1 MVGSGRIGKG
11 EGSTS
16 VTCRLGKN
24 WMALA
29 LSFSPLMAP
38 CACGCEDDGG
48 LVLAP
53 VLVLRVMVK
62 AIVRC
67 LSVILERVYIS

>member
-38 CACGCEDDGG
+38 CACACDDDDDGDGG
-48 LVLAP
+48 LALAP
-53 VLVLRVMVK
+53 VLVLRVTVK
-62 AIVRC
+62 EIGRC
-67 LSVILERVYIS
+67 S